1 VVGTD
6 GFRYEWI
13 DENVKFD
20 DIVNWVNWEVE
31 NTFIG
36 INKVESNQ

>member
-1 VVGTD
+1 VTGTD

-13 DENVKFD
+13 DETVDFD
-20 DIVNWVNWEVE
+20 SIVGWVNWEVE

-36 INKVESNQ
+36 IIPVAQQ